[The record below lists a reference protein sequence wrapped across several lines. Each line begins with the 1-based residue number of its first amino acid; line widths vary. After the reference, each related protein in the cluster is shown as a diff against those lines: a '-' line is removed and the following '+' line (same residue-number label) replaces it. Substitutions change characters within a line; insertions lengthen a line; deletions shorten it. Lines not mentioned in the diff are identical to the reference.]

1 MKIRQAELQDLEIL
15 TKIYNYEVENGTATF
30 DMTPKSVEERKEWF
44 NAHNHDAHPLIV
56 AVGDDSLVTGYASL
70 SSYGAKD
77 AFKTTAELS
86 IYVHQNHRGKGIGR
100 ALAQEILARASKE
113 GKLHLIISV
122 ITSGNE
128 ASCALHR
135 TLGFEYQ
142 GSIPEIA
149 QKFGKYLGVDFYT
162 LKI

>member
-1 MKIRQAELQDLEIL
+1 MKIRKALLQDLPRL
-15 TKIYNYEVENGTATF
+15 TEIYNYEVVHGTATF
-30 DMTPKSVEERKEWF
+30 DMTPKSVAERHQWF
-44 NAHNHDAHPLIV
+44 DAHNRDAHPLIV
-56 AVGDDSLVTGYASL
+56 SEDDDGLVIGYASL

-86 IYVHQNHRGKGIGR
+86 VYVDQNHRGAGIGR
-100 ALAQEILARASKE
+100 ALTLAILDMARQE
-113 GKLHLIISV
+113 GQLHLIVSV
-122 ITSGNE
+122 ITSGNQ

-135 TLGFEYQ
+135 VLGFEYQ